1 MVVDVVVVVVV
12 GTVTV
17 VVVVVGAVV
26 VVVGAVVVVVVVGPA
41 LGQRPSLSGFDTM
54 KSFDPT
60 FLIFASGPNFTW

>member
-1 MVVDVVVVVVV
+1 VVVDVVVVVVV

-17 VVVVVGAVV
+17 VV